1 MKIREN
7 DIVTYLSK
15 SQYIWLYLG
24 RNHSCISKSLSIFV
38 VSRSMFVITMKCLTS
53 WSRSSSW
60 SHVPVLDSWN
70 HLSRF
75 QVFPWFLSRQ
85 ARPGHAPGESTT
97 GKNPGCWC
105 WCWVAGVSL
114 WEHSREGEGH
124 KYVDFPFISDFWW
137 LIIRG
142 KIRWKLDQILHFVE
156 FSMHHHFS
164 V

>member
-1 MKIREN
+1 MFLCWTPGI
-7 DIVTYLSK
+7 IWVGSK
-15 SQYIWLYLG
+15 SSPG
-24 RNHSCISKSLSIFV
+24 SC
-38 VSRSMFVITMKCLTS
+38 
-53 WSRSSSW
+53 
-60 SHVPVLDSWN
+60 P
-70 HLSRF
+70 
-75 QVFPWFLSRQ
+75 

-105 WCWVAGVSL
+105 WVAGGSL

-164 V
+164 VVFSICKCMTFLSVLKEVNQIVLNPPYFPRGEKRLDIRGLFYKTPSWLSWHCRACER